1 MTLAK
6 QKPPTPPG
14 IERLDPALDKLL
26 APDAKIEILAEGYEW
41 SEGPIWVKN
50 GGFLLFSDV
59 LKNTVHRWKQGEG
72 AKPYLTP
79 SGYTSNVPRGG
90 ETGSNG
96 LTLDHEGRLVLAQH
110 GDRRVAVMDA
120 PLTKPEPKFTTLADR
135 FEGARFN
142 SPNDLVFKSNGDL
155 YFTDPAYG
163 MEKQW
168 EDPKREM
175 NYAGVFRRSKDGKV
189 TLLTKDMTRP
199 NGLAFSPDEKL
210 LYVAQSDPDG
220 SNLARVRRE
229 AGRHDREQ
237 PRTAGRH
244 GAGRR
249 PKTGLPDGLKID
261 TEGNL
266 WATGPGG
273 LLVISPQGKHLGT
286 IRTGQATANFAWG
299 DDGHSLYITADMYLM
314 RVKMKAKGVGL
325 LETRLG
331 DSHRRRTVVE
341 PTLAR
346 TDHVIQIR
354 DVGGERRGAS
364 CKAAIAEN
372 RDAPPFGDVQ
382 RRDAVVVIATLVFRF
397 LARTGQLGKIP
408 DIPIQRDTVTT
419 IERVR
424 IQRDSLTVVD
434 RGLRGP
440 PAAARQCAHDK
451 ASDRERPEEV

>member
-1 MTLAK
+1 VKVLPVGTVLLALSGVAVLATNRLTANAMTPSQGDAPK
-6 QKPPTPPG
+6 QKPPT
-14 IERLDPALDKLL
+14 IERLDPALDRLL

-50 GGFLLFSDV
+50 GGFVLFSDV

-120 PLTKPEPKFTTLADR
+120 PLTKPEAKFTTLADR
-135 FEGARFN
+135 YEGARFN

-168 EDPKREM
+168 DDPKREM

-210 LYVAQSDPDG
+210 LYVAQSDPAAAIWRVFDVKPDG
-220 SNLARVRRE
+220 TIANSRVLLDVTTLGKSR
-229 AGRHDREQ
+229 
-237 PRTAGRH
+237 
-244 GAGRR
+244 
-249 PKTGLPDGLKID
+249 TGLPDGLKID
-261 TEGNL
+261 TDGNL

-273 LLVISPQGKHLGT
+273 VLVISPQGKHLGT
-286 IRTGQATANFAWG
+286 IQTGQATANCAFG
-299 DDGHSLYITADMYLM
+299 DDGHTLYITADMYLM
-314 RVKMKAKGVGL
+314 RVKVKSKGVG
-325 LETRLG
+325 
-331 DSHRRRTVVE
+331 
-341 PTLAR
+341 
-346 TDHVIQIR
+346 
-354 DVGGERRGAS
+354 
-364 CKAAIAEN
+364 
-372 RDAPPFGDVQ
+372 F
-382 RRDAVVVIATLVFRF
+382 
-397 LARTGQLGKIP
+397 
-408 DIPIQRDTVTT
+408 
-419 IERVR
+419 
-424 IQRDSLTVVD
+424 
-434 RGLRGP
+434 
-440 PAAARQCAHDK
+440 
-451 ASDRERPEEV
+451 